1 LNPNSTATRLRARGS
16 KVFYG
21 WWIVAAGFASQ
32 AIAAALLQRSQGLY
46 VAVLRDEFGW
56 SKAAL
61 SGAFSLQQ
69 IENGMLGPL
78 QGWLID
84 RFGPKLSMRVGVLMF
99 GLGFMAFSQINS
111 LTGYYIVYLMMAL
124 GTSLGGYFPFT
135 VVLVNWF
142 EKRRARAL
150 SSFQMGG
157 AVGGLLVVI
166 VAFALEHFGWRS
178 TAFISGIIVIAT
190 GLPLTQVVRTRPQ
203 DMGLRVDGE
212 DAPPPG
218 AIGTETTTA
227 GAVDG
232 FTLKQAMRTS
242 SFWFISF
249 GHGSALLIVAAVQ
262 VHLVLHLEDDLGFS
276 LALAATAVAIIQ
288 ASQMA
293 GTFLGSLIGDRYDKR
308 FISMWCML
316 SHSVGMLL
324 FAVADNELMVFTA
337 AILHGVAWGL
347 RGPMMAALRA
357 DYFGRVAYGAILG
370 TSSLI
375 TMFGSIAGPLIA
387 GYLADQTGSY
397 EEGFILLAILSGM
410 GSVFFWL
417 ARKPPPPKPEPVT
430 SMAERDVA

>member
-1 LNPNSTATRLRARGS
+1 LALNGTATRLRARSS

-32 AIAAALLQRSQGLY
+32 AIAAALLQRSYGAY

-61 SGAFSLQQ
+61 SGAFSMQQ
-69 IENGMLGPL
+69 IENGVLGPV

-84 RFGPKLSMRVGVLMF
+84 RFGPRLSMRLGVLLF
-99 GLGFMAFSQINS
+99 GFGFIAFSQINS
-111 LTGYYIVYLMMAL
+111 LTGFYLAYLAMAM
-124 GTSLGGYFPFT
+124 GTGLGGYFPFT

-150 SSFQMGG
+150 ASFQMGG
-157 AVGGLLVVI
+157 AAGGLLVVV
-166 VAFALEHFGWRS
+166 VALSLEQFGWRS
-178 TAFISGIIVIAT
+178 TALVSGIIVLVT
-190 GLPLTQVVRTRPQ
+190 GLPLAQMVRTRPQ
-203 DMGLRVDGE
+203 DMGLQVDGE
-212 DAPPPG
+212 A
-218 AIGTETTTA
+218 TETQPEGVA
-227 GAVDG
+227 ASSAVDG

-242 SFWFISF
+242 AFWFISF
-249 GHGSALLIVAAVQ
+249 GHGSALLIVSAVS
-262 VHLVLHLEDDLGFS
+262 VHLVLHLEDDLGYS
-276 LALAATAVAIIQ
+276 LAFAAVAVAVIQ

-308 FISMWCML
+308 YISMWCML

-324 FAVADNELMVFTA
+324 FATAQNELMVFTA

-375 TMFGSIAGPLIA
+375 TMFGSIAGPLLA

-397 EEGFILLAILSGM
+397 EEGFILLAVLSGM

-417 ARKPPPPKPEPVT
+417 SKRPAPPQAEPVL
-430 SMAERDVA
+430 EREG

>member
-1 LNPNSTATRLRARGS
+1 MERNSTATRLRARSS

-32 AIAAALLQRSQGLY
+32 AIAAALLQRASGLY

-69 IENGMLGPL
+69 IENGILGPV

-84 RFGPKLSMRVGVLMF
+84 KFGPKLSMRIGVLMF
-99 GLGFMAFSQINS
+99 GAGFIAFSQINS
-111 LTGYYIVYLMMAL
+111 LTGYYIVYLMMAV

-157 AVGGLLVVI
+157 AVGGLLVVG
-166 VAFALEHFGWRS
+166 VAFALENFGWRS
-178 TAFISGIIVIAT
+178 TAFVSGIIVIAT
-190 GLPLTQVVRTRPQ
+190 GMPLIQMVRTRPQ

-212 DAPPPG
+212 DAS
-218 AIGTETTTA
+218 TA
-227 GAVDG
+227 DALDTDTVAGSGVDG

-242 SFWFISF
+242 SFWYISF

-262 VHLVLHLEDDLGFS
+262 VHLVLHLEDDLGYS
-276 LALAATAVAIIQ
+276 LALAAVAVAIIQ

-293 GTFLGSLIGDRYDKR
+293 GTFLGSLIGDKYDKR
-308 FISMWCML
+308 YISMWCML

-324 FAVADNELMVFTA
+324 FAVAQNEVMVFTA

-347 RGPMMAALRA
+347 RGPMMAAMRA

-397 EEGFILLAILSGM
+397 KEGFILLAVLSGM
-410 GSVFFWL
+410 GSVFFLL
-417 ARKPPPPKPEPVT
+417 AKRPLPPRPEPMPV
-430 SMAERDVA
+430 EREA

>member
-1 LNPNSTATRLRARGS
+1 LELNDTATRLRARSS

-21 WWIVAAGFASQ
+21 WWIVAAGFGSQ

-69 IENGMLGPL
+69 IENGILGPV

-84 RFGPKLSMRVGVLMF
+84 RFGPKLSMRIGVLMF
-99 GLGFMAFSQINS
+99 GFGFIGFSQIHS
-111 LTGYYIVYLMMAL
+111 LTGYYVVYLVMAL

-150 SSFQMGG
+150 ASFQMGG
-157 AVGGLLVVI
+157 AVGGLLVVV
-166 VAFALEHFGWRS
+166 VALALEHFGWRT
-178 TAFISGIIVIAT
+178 TAFISGFIVIAT
-190 GLPLTQVVRTRPQ
+190 GLPLVQVVRTRPQ

-212 DAPPPG
+212 SAPEPGITGNDAM
-218 AIGTETTTA
+218 AA

-242 SFWFISF
+242 AFWFISF

-262 VHLVLHLEDDLGFS
+262 VHLVLHLEDDLGYS
-276 LALAATAVAIIQ
+276 LALAATAVAVIQ

-293 GTFLGSLIGDRYDKR
+293 GTFLGSLIGDKYDKR

-324 FAVADNELMVFTA
+324 FAVAQNELMVFSA

-375 TMFGSIAGPLIA
+375 TMFGSIAGPLVA

-397 EEGFILLAILSGM
+397 EEGFILLAVLSGM

-417 ARKPPPPKPEPVT
+417 SKRPQPPQPEP
-430 SMAERDVA
+430 ALAGREA

>member
-1 LNPNSTATRLRARGS
+1 LELNSTATRIRARSS

-32 AIAAALLQRSQGLY
+32 AIAAALLQRSYGAY

-61 SGAFSLQQ
+61 SGAFSMQQ
-69 IENGMLGPL
+69 IENGVLGPV

-84 RFGPKLSMRVGVLMF
+84 RFGPRLSMRLGVLLF
-99 GLGFMAFSQINS
+99 GFGFIAFSQINS
-111 LTGYYIVYLMMAL
+111 LTGFYLAYLMMAM
-124 GTSLGGYFPFT
+124 GTGLGGYFPFT

-150 SSFQMGG
+150 ASFQMGG
-157 AVGGLLVVI
+157 AAGGLLVVVI
-166 VAFALEHFGWRS
+166 ALSLEHFGWRS
-178 TAFISGIIVIAT
+178 TALVSGIIVLAT
-190 GLPLTQVVRTRPQ
+190 GLPLAQIVRTRPQ
-203 DMGLRVDGE
+203 DMGLQVDGE
-212 DAPPPG
+212 DAPEQEAG
-218 AIGTETTTA
+218 ANGGTA
-227 GAVDG
+227 SAVDG

-242 SFWFISF
+242 AFWFISF

-262 VHLVLHLEDDLGFS
+262 VHLVLHLEDDLGYS
-276 LALAATAVAIIQ
+276 LALAATAVAVIQ

-293 GTFLGSLIGDRYDKR
+293 GTFLGSLIGDKYDKR
-308 FISMWCML
+308 YISMWCML

-324 FAVADNELMVFTA
+324 FAVAQNELMVFTA

-375 TMFGSIAGPLIA
+375 TMFGSIAGPLVA
-387 GYLADQTGSY
+387 G
-397 EEGFILLAILSGM
+397 
-410 GSVFFWL
+410 
-417 ARKPPPPKPEPVT
+417 
-430 SMAERDVA
+430 